1 MAHGLPDR
9 RAQDLAAGLGELG
22 CRALLVV
29 AQSESDPDLAPFL
42 GARAHLGAALLV
54 APREGR
60 PRLAYLNPMERE
72 EAAATGLLLI
82 TPEELE
88 TLRAAREAPE
98 PAAYLAWV
106 MSRALTASGVAPG
119 RVALAGLAPAG
130 EIHCACAALA
140 RHGWEWVAG
149 NELVRLVR
157 KRKTAPELA
166 AIRRA
171 ADATVDVMRALAARL
186 AAAVARVAG
195 PGEAGGELW
204 LDGRPLTVGRLRAE
218 AARLLADRGVEQP
231 HGNILAPGGEG
242 GVPHS
247 AGSDGRP
254 LRAGEPLIV
263 DLFPRGA
270 WRERP
275 LMFADCTRTL
285 CAGEP
290 PPALARAHA
299 AVLRALAAARSLAAP
314 GARGWDLQ
322 EAVCLTFEEAGYA
335 TPLRQPGTTIGY
347 VHNLGHGIGYEL
359 HELPIFRKVA
369 GAEGVLA
376 EGDVFTL
383 EPGLY
388 DPAAGYGVRLEDL
401 CYLGPDGLLEVLT
414 PLPYDLDPRRWIH
427 ELDP

>member
-186 AAAVARVAG
+186 GRATDPPVRRG
-195 PGEAGGELW
+195 PA
-204 LDGRPLTVGRLRAE
+204 
-218 AARLLADRGVEQP
+218 QP
-231 HGNILAPGGEG
+231 A
-242 GVPHS
+242 
-247 AGSDGRP
+247 
-254 LRAGEPLIV
+254 
-263 DLFPRGA
+263 
-270 WRERP
+270 
-275 LMFADCTRTL
+275 
-285 CAGEP
+285 P
-290 PPALARAHA
+290 PPNQ
-299 AVLRALAAARSLAAP
+299 S
-314 GARGWDLQ
+314 
-322 EAVCLTFEEAGYA
+322 
-335 TPLRQPGTTIGY
+335 
-347 VHNLGHGIGYEL
+347 
-359 HELPIFRKVA
+359 
-369 GAEGVLA
+369 
-376 EGDVFTL
+376 
-383 EPGLY
+383 
-388 DPAAGYGVRLEDL
+388 
-401 CYLGPDGLLEVLT
+401 
-414 PLPYDLDPRRWIH
+414 
-427 ELDP
+427 